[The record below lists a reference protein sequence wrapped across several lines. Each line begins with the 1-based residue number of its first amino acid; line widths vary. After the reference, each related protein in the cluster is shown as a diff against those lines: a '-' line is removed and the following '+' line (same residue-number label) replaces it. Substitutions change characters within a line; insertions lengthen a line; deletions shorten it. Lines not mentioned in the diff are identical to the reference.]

1 MTKVLG
7 ISMML
12 VVMAALMLVA
22 GCTYGPPE
30 ERANIRNVAV
40 RPGTYQFAV
49 AVRHAK
55 FQNPTGIN
63 TFPNG
68 GVNRFLEQVAIVYLV
83 DVSKNDVVEI
93 ARIKAPE
100 QLKTSFDVHLA
111 GWKGE
116 RVFVQI
122 SGCPGR
128 ECYGDLVQFRY
139 FEMGGES
146 LPVRITSP
154 PEKMDYVPGM
164 LARAPDEEVY
174 MRVRADSHIINL
186 RTEESHSFVDLYKV
200 ENSGEL
206 VVITPCK
213 ALQPTPKSGATEF

>member
-1 MTKVLG
+1 MKS
-7 ISMML
+7 I
-12 VVMAALMLVA
+12 VMAALMLVA

-30 ERANIRNVAV
+30 ERATIRDVAV

-49 AVRHAK
+49 AVRYAK

-68 GVNRFLEQVAIVYLV
+68 GVSRFLEQVAIVYLV
-83 DVSKNDVVEI
+83 DVPKKMVVQI
-93 ARIKAPE
+93 ARIKVPE

-116 RVFVQI
+116 RVFVKL

-128 ECYGDLVQFRY
+128 ECYGDLLQLRY
-139 FEMGGES
+139 FEMGGETM
-146 LPVRITSP
+146 PGPITSP
-154 PEKMDYVPGM
+154 PENMDYVPGM
-164 LARAPDEEVY
+164 LARAPEEEVY
-174 MRVRADSHIINL
+174 MRVSADSEIISL
-186 RTEESHSFVDLYKV
+186 RTEESASFVDLYKV

-206 VVITPCK
+206 VVITPNK
-213 ALQPTPKSGATEF
+213 ALQLTPKSGAVAF